1 MAPHMGPKEAPTIPK
16 KPTRLAATPLIAKTA
31 LTVKAAIVK
40 TLRGTFGNI
49 VLKLFD
55 AMKDEKQVGTT
66 VAAAN
71 RKNIT
76 GANAPTLKIAAL

>member
-1 MAPHMGPKEAPTIPK
+1 MARHVGPNDAPTIPK
-16 KPTRLAATPLIAKTA
+16 KPTRLAATPVIGKTA
-31 LTVKAAIVK
+31 LIVKAAIVEA
-40 TLRGTFGNI
+40 LRGTFGNI

>member
-1 MAPHMGPKEAPTIPK
+1 MVE
-16 KPTRLAATPLIAKTA
+16 
-31 LTVKAAIVK
+31 
-40 TLRGTFGNI
+40 TLRGTFGSI

-71 RKNIT
+71 
-76 GANAPTLKIAAL
+76 